1 MKRGATPAGF
11 HFLELFKVC
20 KRKFYLTHVKHITP
34 AQKAYML
41 IFGGAFHDAKAKYY
55 KSKGDLDAAIAS
67 FKAALSRDAKIMEEP
82 DKWLP
87 FLAERGPIM
96 LARWAEVFGR
106 NDLANYRV
114 MAIEKV
120 LKVTLPNGMRIT
132 VKPDAVVRS
141 SSGAVYLM
149 ETKTSFYSGNLQ
161 EESVALGDQATMYLY
176 AYHKAAGKAAAGVV
190 PDIIYWNRNSRK
202 TSDIECS
209 RGRLVTRTASE
220 LMDFEQG
227 LMGDFTDLSARTAAV
242 KRYPISQLFPR
253 TTSWCLSY
261 NRKCE
266 YAEICRWDERALKAL
281 PPQYKREGGTK

>member
-11 HFLELFKVC
+11 HFLELFKTC
-20 KRKFYLTHVKHITP
+20 KRKFWFTHVRHIVP
-34 AQKAYML
+34 SQKAYML
-41 IFGGAFHDAKAKYY
+41 IFGGAFHDGKAKFYRT
-55 KSKGDLDAAIAS
+55 KGDLDAAITA
-67 FKAALSRDAKIMEEP
+67 FKDALRRDTKIMEEA

-96 LARWAEVFGR
+96 LQRWAEIFGR

-120 LKVTLPNGMRIT
+120 LKVTLPNGMLIT
-132 VKPDAVVRS
+132 VKPDAVMRS
-141 SSGAVYLM
+141 SSGAVYIM

-176 AYHKAAGKAAAGVV
+176 AYGRTARAPAAGVV

-202 TSDIECS
+202 ASDIECS
-209 RGRLVTRTASE
+209 RGRLVTRTMEE
-220 LMDFEQG
+220 LADFEQG
-227 LMGDFTDLSARTAAV
+227 LMGDFTDLSARVDALKRHPTA
-242 KRYPISQLFPR
+242 QLFPR

-266 YAEICRWDERALKAL
+266 YAEICRWSEKELKSL
-281 PPQYKREGGTK
+281 PPQFKKEK